1 MKPTPLDQV
10 TTITGYY
17 GLKAIAKRM
26 GWSPFR
32 VKNMAIRYSF
42 PIVRMPSKT
51 ARGWLY
57 YTNDNL
63 ILAWFAGLQLNTR
76 RYLLATKRTGSAPIR
91 EERNA
96 IEQVADNTHVSS
108 TQQGSCVQPA
118 SDVPA
123 TSNDN
128 ASDIS
133 GLGGR
138 GEQQE

>member
-10 TTITGYY
+10 TPIVGYY

-26 GWSPFR
+26 GWSQFR

-42 PIVRMPSKT
+42 PIVRLPAKS

-57 YTNDNL
+57 YTSDTL
-63 ILAWFAGLQLNTR
+63 IMTWFSALQLNTR

-91 EERNA
+91 EERDA
-96 IEQVADNTHVSS
+96 ISQVPDTTHVSS
-108 TQQGSCVQPA
+108 TQQGSVIQPA
-118 SDVPA
+118 SDVQA

-128 ASDIS
+128 ASYINR
-133 GLGGR
+133 LGIER
-138 GEQQE
+138 N